1 MIVHT
6 KRCVFCQASLYVHLT
21 MLQPSNGQP
30 PLLSAVRSQKRHNAK
45 LIDGRK
51 RQAIIIALANGES
64 KRSIARRLN
73 ASQHTVAIISDQEWQ
88 QVAAR
93 KARIAAQAE
102 RMATAAADRL
112 NTKLESQEDLS
123 PQQLVPIFGVA
134 VDKLTVL
141 RGDPSLTIRHD
152 VVLHRERQE
161 MRTLLDLIK
170 TFNLDPAA
178 ITLEHHTNSPMQNA
192 GIAVLNAINAK
203 AAKRAQATVVEVPA
217 LPAKT
222 GHHSEKTPQQK
233 AGLLNT

>member
-1 MIVHT
+1 
-6 KRCVFCQASLYVHLT
+6 

-93 KARIAAQAE
+93 KQRLAPQAE
-102 RMATAAADRL
+102 RNALLAGEQITEA
-112 NTKLESQEDLS
+112 LEQGKYAPSA
-123 PQQLVPIFGVA
+123 LVPVYGVSL
-134 VDKLTVL
+134 DKALAL
-141 RGDPSLTIRHD
+141 RGDPSLTIDVKHRHEHSHSIQ
-152 VVLHRERQE
+152 LQ
-161 MRTLLDLIK
+161 LLEQLK
-170 TFNLDPAA
+170 A
-178 ITLEHHTNSPMQNA
+178 
-192 GIAVLNAINAK
+192 LNAQPREK
-203 AAKRAQATVVEVPA
+203 PAQATVVKVPA

-222 GHHSEKTPQQK
+222 GHHSEEKAAQK
-233 AGLLNT
+233 GR

>member
-1 MIVHT
+1 
-6 KRCVFCQASLYVHLT
+6 

-93 KARIAAQAE
+93 KQRLAAQAE
-102 RMATAAADRL
+102 RNALLAGEQISEA
-112 NTKLESQEDLS
+112 LEQRKYTPSA
-123 PQQLVPIFGVA
+123 LVPVYGVS
-134 VDKLTVL
+134 VDKALAL
-141 RGDPSLTIRHD
+141 RGDPCLTIDVKHRHEHSHSIQ
-152 VVLHRERQE
+152 LQ
-161 MRTLLDLIK
+161 LLEQLK
-170 TFNLDPAA
+170 A
-178 ITLEHHTNSPMQNA
+178 
-192 GIAVLNAINAK
+192 LNAQPREK
-203 AAKRAQATVVEVPA
+203 PAQATVVEVPA

-222 GHHSEKTPQQK
+222 RHHSEKTRRK
-233 AGLLNT
+233 KSVSKHR